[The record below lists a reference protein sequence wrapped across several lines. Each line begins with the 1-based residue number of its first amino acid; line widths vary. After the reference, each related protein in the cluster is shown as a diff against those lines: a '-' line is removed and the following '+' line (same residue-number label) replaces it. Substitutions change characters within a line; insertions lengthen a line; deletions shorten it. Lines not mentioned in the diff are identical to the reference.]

1 MTKGIKA
8 KKYYQR
14 QGIPIGDNTFGTNQE
29 DVVVIPTYDDE
40 EEEYEDPFSDFNDW
54 WFLNFKQLWM
64 MKNVR
69 DILSK
74 IL

>member
-29 DVVVIPTYDDE
+29 DVVVIPTYEDDE
-40 EEEYEDPFSDFNDW
+40 EYEEDPFSAFNDNW
-54 WFLNFKQLWM
+54 PYFWNHE
-64 MKNVR
+64 NC
-69 DILSK
+69 
-74 IL
+74 

>member
-29 DVVVIPTYDDE
+29 DVVVIPTYEDDE
-40 EEEYEDPFSDFNDW
+40 EYEEDPFSAFDDN
-54 WFLNFKQLWM
+54 
-64 MKNVR
+64 
-69 DILSK
+69 
-74 IL
+74 